1 MNQQNSP
8 QHGPSQT
15 LNPTANYL
23 AFDRSA
29 KRKTDSKVAGVL
41 DCYCPKP
48 SNTLRITWTGM
59 CGLLL
64 HLGPA
69 SFISCLS
76 DYKWSPCCHSCPAT
90 SSSPLN
96 SQRDA
101 LKSESVC
108 ATFSSTPLGWRGEGP
123 SRSFMMGPHVIY
135 LTSFSLSFP
144 LLIVLQLHRLLG
156 HPLAFHASSYPR
168 ISVVVLLTALHSFTE
183 WPPSPPWRLGS
194 QALIILLNAITCPF
208 LPGNL
213 TAYYLGWCFLLFSK
227 IES

>member
-29 KRKTDSKVAGVL
+29 KRKTDSEVAGVL

-101 LKSESVC
+101 LKRWVSLCNFQLDSTWMEGRRTLKVLYDGAPCHLSDLIFSILPPTHC
-108 ATFSSTPLGWRGEGP
+108 APATQASWP
-123 SRSFMMGPHVIY
+123 
-135 LTSFSLSFP
+135 SLSFP
-144 LLIVLQLHRLLG
+144 CKLLPQDFSGCASHCSSFIHRVTSL
-156 HPLAFHASSYPR
+156 SS
-168 ISVVVLLTALHSFTE
+168 LKAWLTG
-183 WPPSPPWRLGS
+183 PDNSP
-194 QALIILLNAITCPF
+194 
-208 LPGNL
+208 
-213 TAYYLGWCFLLFSK
+213 
-227 IES
+227 